1 MSIKFRPMSDVGG
14 AEVVGIDV
22 RAVMSDATL
31 AAVELGFL
39 DYGVL
44 LFREQPM
51 TALELVAFSRQFGD
65 LQPHVQKS

>member
-1 MSIKFRPMSDVGG
+1 MPVEFRPMSDVGG

-22 RAVMSDATL
+22 KTPMSEANLAT
-31 AAVELGFL
+31 VETGFL

-51 TALELVAFSRQFGD
+51 TALELVAFSRQF
-65 LQPHVQKS
+65 LNII